1 MSEIIEQVRQFVEEE
16 CKKPE
21 AKYDYDI
28 VIYHFRPVLKYAMK
42 LGEIRG
48 ADLEILEIAGWLHD
62 IGSIIDGRENHHI
75 TGSEIAEN
83 KLREL
88 NYPEDK
94 IEKIKHCILS
104 HRGSKGINRESVEAE
119 ILAEADSMVH
129 FDTVPGLFRACYCFE
144 GKKSQGE
151 ACKSVRNKLFNSYNK
166 LSSEAKEIIRPKF
179 EAAMLLFSEDEWKG
193 DENE

>member
-75 TGSEIAEN
+75 SGCEISER
-83 KLREL
+83 KLREFD
-88 NYPEDK
+88 YPE
-94 IEKIKHCILS
+94 EKIRQVKHCIFS
-104 HRGSKGINRESVEAE
+104 HRGSKNIKRESIEAQ
-119 ILAEADSMVH
+119 ILADADTMSH
-129 FDTVPGLFRACYCFE
+129 FDNIGGLFNAAFVFE
-144 GKKSQGE
+144 NMDELGAQKAIRQ
-151 ACKSVRNKLFNSYNK
+151 KLINSYNK
-166 LSSEAKEIIRPKF
+166 LSPEARDIIKPKF
-179 EAAMLLFSEDEWKG
+179 EAAMLLFR
-193 DENE
+193 